1 MASLLHRTP
10 RPDRADGTRVVDT
23 PAVALD
29 SVEIRY
35 DRALIGPISLSVP
48 AGSWT
53 CLIGP
58 NGAGKSSVLK
68 AIADLVGRSGAVH
81 IDGVDTSTL
90 TPRELARKV
99 AFVPQQPMLPDD
111 MSVAEYA
118 LLGRTP
124 YVSTFGVESRKDRQV
139 CAAVLDDMDLTRFA
153 DRLLGQLS
161 GGERQRVVLARALC
175 QQASILLLDEPT
187 SALDIGHAQQ
197 VLELVDRLRTRHQL
211 TVIAAMH
218 DLTVAAQ
225 YAHELVLM
233 RDGLVTVSGAPGAV
247 LTEESLRT
255 HYGASVRVVHDECG
269 GTVVIPLRPH
279 RS

>member
-1 MASLLHRTP
+1 MASLLHR
-10 RPDRADGTRVVDT
+10 GTRVDPVESSHEV
-23 PAVALD
+23 AVELD
-29 SVEIRY
+29 EVEIRY
-35 DRALIGPISLSVP
+35 DRALIGPISHQVP
-48 AGSWT
+48 VGSWT

-68 AIADLVGRSGAVH
+68 AIADLVGRSGSVR
-81 IDGVDTSTL
+81 IDGMDTSTL
-90 TPRELARKV
+90 TQREIARNV

-111 MSVAEYA
+111 MTVAEYV

-124 YVSTFGVESRKDRQV
+124 YVSTFGIESRRDRQV
-139 CAAVLDDMDLTRFA
+139 CASVLDDMDLARFA
-153 DRLLGQLS
+153 DRMLGQLS

-175 QQASILLLDEPT
+175 QQAPILLLDEPT

-197 VLELVDRLRTRHQL
+197 VLELVDRLRTRHRL

-225 YAHELVLM
+225 YAHEIVLM
-233 RDGLVTVSGAPGAV
+233 RDGMVTISGSPATV
-247 LTEESLRT
+247 LTEESLRV
-255 HYGASVRVVHDECG
+255 HYGASVRVMHDECG

-279 RS
+279 RT

>member
-1 MASLLHRTP
+1 VEL
-10 RPDRADGTRVVDT
+10 DR
-23 PAVALD
+23 
-29 SVEIRY
+29 VEIIY
-35 DRALIGPISLSVP
+35 DRALIGPISHTV
-48 AGSWT
+48 ATGSWT

-68 AIADLVGRSGAVH
+68 AIADLVGRSGTVR
-81 IDGVDTSTL
+81 INGVDTSTM
-90 TPRELARKV
+90 TQREVARHV
-99 AFVPQQPMLPDD
+99 AFVPQQPSLPED
-111 MSVAEYA
+111 MTVAEYV

-124 YVSTFGVESRKDRQV
+124 YVSTFGIESRTDRQV
-139 CAAVLDDMDLTRFA
+139 CASVLDDMDLTWFA
-153 DRLLGQLS
+153 DRMLGQLS

-175 QQASILLLDEPT
+175 QQAPILLLDEPT

-225 YAHELVLM
+225 YAHEIVLM
-233 RDGLVTVSGAPGAV
+233 RDGLVTVSGPPHAV
-247 LTEESLRT
+247 LTEESLRV

-279 RS
+279 PR